1 MQRLLN
7 RVKSNVNICGLE
19 ISFNGE
25 AVASGIE
32 NWQEF
37 YNTITTDAEFF
48 KLVINIAAI
57 EFNEVSKESN
67 AGTSYQQT
75 VKFTVRNG
83 DQYRAERMAL
93 FKNIKFLK
101 VVLSNNSQILIGRND
116 YYQKAKPKV
125 KIEANAQ
132 LFECTLQNTSIF
144 PSGYTP
150 TLPLN
155 FGLPAQLPLTLNF

>member
-7 RVKSNVNICGLE
+7 RVKSNLNICGLE

-25 AVASGIE
+25 AVASGID

-37 YNTITTDAEFF
+37 YNSITKDADFF
-48 KLVINIAAI
+48 SLILNIAAI

-83 DQYRAERMAL
+83 DQYRAERIAL
-93 FKNIKFLK
+93 FQQIKFLK
-101 VVLSNNSQILIGRND
+101 LALSNNTHILIGRND
-116 YYQKAKPKV
+116 
-125 KIEANAQ
+125 
-132 LFECTLQNTSIF
+132 
-144 PSGYTP
+144 
-150 TLPLN
+150 
-155 FGLPAQLPLTLNF
+155 